1 MKRFLAIILTS
12 FVFGLLPAIAMSA
25 GPETINL
32 KEKFQV
38 TGSKKA
44 VIFPHH
50 KHQEKLACTKC
61 HTSERGGTLKIEIK
75 KKEGFGND
83 FHKKFC
89 WPCHVEMKV
98 PKGKS
103 CSTCHR

>member
-1 MKRFLAIILTS
+1 MKRFFMCALAAAIMALLPSLAI
-12 FVFGLLPAIAMSA
+12 SA

-32 KEKFQV
+32 KEKFDV

-61 HTSERGGTLKIEIK
+61 HASPEGGKLNMEIK

-103 CSTCHR
+103 CSTCHK